1 MLERFWTIEHN
12 VEAEIVEKKSIF
24 IANIYPIVDEEDA
37 QKKLNEVRK
46 KYRDAKH
53 NVFAYRIT
61 NGTER
66 YSDDGE
72 PSGTG
77 GMPILTIL
85 RGENLQNILVV
96 VTRYFGGILL
106 GTGGLVHAYSDATKS
121 ALEKIEKK
129 EMILHSQYKVTINYE
144 LYQTVEYYCRT
155 NNIKIINSI
164 FLDVVVLEIIVK
176 KEKEETLLKKIVE
189 LSNGTANI
197 NVVNSNFYA

>member
-1 MLERFWTIEHN
+1 MLERFLTIEEGT
-12 VEAEIVEKKSIF
+12 EAEIIEKKSVF
-24 IANIYPIVDEEDA
+24 IATIYPITDEEDA
-37 QKKLNEVRK
+37 LKKLNEVKK

-53 NVFAYRIT
+53 NVFAYRIV

-72 PSGTG
+72 PSGTA

-85 RGENLQNILVV
+85 RCENLQNILVV

-106 GTGGLVHAYSDATKS
+106 GTGGLVHAYSDAAKGAISKLT
-121 ALEKIEKK
+121 KK
-129 EMILHSQYKVTINYE
+129 EMILHSQYKVTISYE

-176 KEKEETLLKKIVE
+176 KEEEETLVKKIVE